1 MLRRPPRSTRHDTL
15 FPYTA
20 LFRSGGEENDRH
32 NPTADGRGK
41 VGTSAALHLSV
52 VLKPA
57 EAGLRNWEQN
67 STGLPGPSR
76 ATTRMPL
83 MFAVDLPVASLY
95 ARFAGRGREVRRTA
109 RAGEPQDL
117 IRQALAE
124 MVPATAGEISEATG
138 LDPDRKRT
146 RLNSSH

>member
-1 MLRRPPRSTRHDTL
+1 
-15 FPYTA
+15 
-20 LFRSGGEENDRH
+20 
-32 NPTADGRGK
+32 
-41 VGTSAALHLSV
+41 
-52 VLKPA
+52 
-57 EAGLRNWEQN
+57 
-67 STGLPGPSR
+67 
-76 ATTRMPL
+76 MPL

-138 LDPDRKRT
+138 LDSLVTEATLEHMAARYQVMFNPLTKRFSLPQLRSEEPT
-146 RLNSSH
+146 SELQSLMRTS

>member
-1 MLRRPPRSTRHDTL
+1 MTHSFPPRGCSEL
-15 FPYTA
+15 
-20 LFRSGGEENDRH
+20 
-32 NPTADGRGK
+32 DGRGK
-41 VGTSAALHLSV
+41 GGTRAAVHLSV

-109 RAGEPQDL
+109 RAGEQQDL
-117 IRQALAE
+117 LRQALAE
-124 MVPATAGEISEATG
+124 MVPATAGELDEATG
-138 LDPDRKRT
+138 LDPLVTEDAVEHLTARYKGAQKR
-146 RLNSSH
+146 RV

>member
-1 MLRRPPRSTRHDTL
+1 
-15 FPYTA
+15 
-20 LFRSGGEENDRH
+20 
-32 NPTADGRGK
+32 
-41 VGTSAALHLSV
+41 
-52 VLKPA
+52 
-57 EAGLRNWEQN
+57 
-67 STGLPGPSR
+67 
-76 ATTRMPL
+76 

-138 LDPDRKRT
+138 LDSLVTEATLEHMAARYQVMFNPLTKRFSLPKLWAA
-146 RLNSSH
+146 RRFAA